1 MMVILQKMTFF
12 HWLDNETAFHYST
25 FSPRQSFCNMYRHY
39 SDDNQINSF
48 IRRGRGFSFHEL
60 DLAYGL
66 NSYKVVSAMS
76 SFQGLRYSLRVS
88 QLDRVYKRFLLKV
101 SPKRHFGLADKF
113 LYITIQF

>member
-1 MMVILQKMTFF
+1 
-12 HWLDNETAFHYST
+12 
-25 FSPRQSFCNMYRHY
+25 MYRDY

-48 IRRGRGFSFHEL
+48 FRRGRGFSFYEL

-76 SFQGLRYSLRVS
+76 SFQSLRYSLRVS

-101 SPKRHFGLADKF
+101 SPILHPSLADKF